1 MNKDTKI
8 TAITAALVVVGA
20 LVLLYFI
27 NETSTKTEEVR
38 TANNAL
44 EEEIKTLQA
53 KIDTIPGLQLELE
66 NLKQNLAL
74 YIRILPS
81 PEIATPERLLELVQE
96 KCERSQFILKNF
108 NFKPTR
114 SQRGKGGFQEIELTL
129 NAEGT
134 YEQFLRFLNGLERH
148 ESFVRVNSFSCSVAA
163 TSKKV
168 EDKEIWPLTVTLQIS
183 TFRFDAGGS

>member
-1 MNKDTKI
+1 MNKDTKV
-8 TAITAALVVVGA
+8 TAITAALIVVGA

-27 NETSTKTEEVR
+27 NETSTKIDEVTAANATLETEIAE
-38 TANNAL
+38 
-44 EEEIKTLQA
+44 LQA
-53 KIDTIPGLQLELE
+53 KIDTIPGLQQELE

-96 KCERSQFILKNF
+96 KCERAQFVLKNF
-108 NFKPTR
+108 GFKPT
-114 SQRGKGGFQEIELTL
+114 SNKRGKGGFQEIELTL
-129 NAEGT
+129 TAEGT

-148 ESFVRVNSFSCSVAA
+148 ESFVRVNSFSCNVAA

-168 EDKEIWPLTVTLQIS
+168 EDKEIWPLTVTLNIS
-183 TFRFDAGGS
+183 TFRFDAGG